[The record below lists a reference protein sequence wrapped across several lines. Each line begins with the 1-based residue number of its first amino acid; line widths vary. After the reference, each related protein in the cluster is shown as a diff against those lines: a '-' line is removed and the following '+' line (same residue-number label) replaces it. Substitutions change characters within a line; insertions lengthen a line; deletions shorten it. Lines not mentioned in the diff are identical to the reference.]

1 MAFPHN
7 IWNTT
12 LEMALSP
19 FHKNRNIFL
28 LLLLQQALI
37 PSEPTG
43 SSHKALAAGK
53 TFVSSLPCHAWE
65 CGVPLVWSMTQPRLD
80 WEGRRELSRLDPGK
94 PQRCSALCQLLS
106 PSRSPPQSQGCH
118 VHVSCSKAGEKIP
131 VGPSWACSA
140 GDRQA
145 MVSSSRCFDI
155 ALGFWT
161 ALGNQL
167 LVPRL
172 GKCCPLQR
180 PGDNLG
186 PKGR

>member
-7 IWNTT
+7 IGNTT

-43 SSHKALAAGK
+43 SSHKVLAAGK

-65 CGVPLVWSMTQPRLD
+65 CRVPLVWSMTQPWLD

-94 PQRCSALCQLLS
+94 PQHCSALCQLLS
-106 PSRSPPQSQGCH
+106 PSRSPPKSQGCH

-131 VGPSWACSA
+131 V
-140 GDRQA
+140 
-145 MVSSSRCFDI
+145 VSQ
-155 ALGFWT
+155 LGVLRLVT
-161 ALGNQL
+161 A
-167 LVPRL
+167 
-172 GKCCPLQR
+172 R
-180 PGDNLG
+180 PW
-186 PKGR
+186 